1 MRLASRTSKLKASPT
16 LLLASRAR
24 ELAAQGKPVISLTVG
39 EPDWPTFPCA
49 SEAGIEAIQKNI
61 TKYTPANGTVEVRK
75 AILEKTKED
84 LGLEFGLNEVTVGPG
99 NKFVIFQALQVLCE
113 AGDEVIIQSPYWV
126 SYPTM
131 IELSGAAPKI
141 VQTDASSRF
150 MLTAAQLESAINSKT
165 KAFLFCS
172 PSNPTGLHY
181 SMAELQA
188 FAAVLRKYPQVMI
201 LSDDIY
207 NRLLLDGCR
216 VAPHLLHVAPD
227 LRNRVISF
235 NGGSKAYSMT
245 GWRIGWATGPKD
257 VIQAMTDYQ
266 SQALGAPSSIS
277 QHALIAAI
285 KKGEGD
291 IQKTITLLQRRKKVF
306 MEELQKIP
314 RVKVYEPSGAFY
326 IWMDISHYLGKRFE
340 DQTLTE
346 DRQVSQILL
355 EKYFVGTVPGLESGM
370 NGYLRL
376 SFATEEKQLQEAA
389 QRMRDFFE
397 KLNSV

>member
-1 MRLASRTSKLKASPT
+1 
-16 LLLASRAR
+16 
-24 ELAAQGKPVISLTVG
+24 
-39 EPDWPTFPCA
+39 
-49 SEAGIEAIQKNI
+49 
-61 TKYTPANGTVEVRK
+61 
-75 AILEKTKED
+75 
-84 LGLEFGLNEVTVGPG
+84 
-99 NKFVIFQALQVLCE
+99 
-113 AGDEVIIQSPYWV
+113 
-126 SYPTM
+126 
-131 IELSGAAPKI
+131 
-141 VQTDASSRF
+141 
-150 MLTAAQLESAINSKT
+150 
-165 KAFLFCS
+165 
-172 PSNPTGLHY
+172 
-181 SMAELQA
+181 MAELQA